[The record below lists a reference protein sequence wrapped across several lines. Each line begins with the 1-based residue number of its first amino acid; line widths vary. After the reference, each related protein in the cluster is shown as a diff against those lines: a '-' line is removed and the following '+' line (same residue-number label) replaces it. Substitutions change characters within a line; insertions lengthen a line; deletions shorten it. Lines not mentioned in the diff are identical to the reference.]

1 MVISYFLYLFV
12 SVQNKIAIVVIFKIG
27 YLLVGVAVV
36 VAGRISFLVP
46 NILKLVALVIAINQ
60 IVYGYHRGHT
70 GFVAVSLQGE
80 QVAVAVIAVA
90 GAVGVG
96 ARNNRTGNLIICRG
110 NPV

>member
-12 SVQNKIAIVVIFKIG
+12 SVQNKIPIVVIFKIG
-27 YLLVGVAVV
+27 YLLVGVAIVV
-36 VAGRISFLVP
+36 SYRISFLVHY
-46 NILKLVALVIAINQ
+46 ILKFVAFVIAINQ
-60 IVYGYHRGHT
+60 IVYGYHRRHT

-90 GAVGVG
+90 GAVGIG
-96 ARNNRTGNLIICRG
+96 SQNNRTGNLIICRG